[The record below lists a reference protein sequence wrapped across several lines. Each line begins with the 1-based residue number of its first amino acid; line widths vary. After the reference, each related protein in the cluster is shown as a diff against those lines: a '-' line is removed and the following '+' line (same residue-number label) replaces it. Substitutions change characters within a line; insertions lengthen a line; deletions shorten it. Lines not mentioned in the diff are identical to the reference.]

1 MWLFFGGLAEIIVD
15 SITMDEE
22 ECRRDE
28 ELSISARR
36 TESLDGPLISELVSK
51 DTQRLFGR
59 VNVAHIM

>member
-1 MWLFFGGLAEIIVD
+1 MWFLFRGQAETAID
-15 SITMDEE
+15 SITMEEE
-22 ECRRDE
+22 ECKMDE

>member
-1 MWLFFGGLAEIIVD
+1 
-15 SITMDEE
+15 MDEE

-59 VNVAHIM
+59 VNVSHIM